1 MSHFSAVHSCH
12 MASTEQALRINNFP
26 SVKRSCGFDVGATVN
41 AVASCERVEFQ
52 PGVNEP
58 INLDGE
64 SP

>member
-1 MSHFSAVHSCH
+1 MSHFSSVHSCH
-12 MASTEQALRINNFP
+12 MASTEQALHINNFP
-26 SVKRSCGFDVGATVN
+26 SVKRSCGFNVGATVN
-41 AVASCERVEFQ
+41 AVASCKRVQFQ